1 VDRQRLTQVGRAM
14 RELHIEMIPA
24 YSPQAR
30 GRSERSFGTWQ
41 GRLPQELRLRGINS
55 MEEAKPFFCGR
66 TTSRSSTVNFPSPPA
81 QARERFCSG
90 QRKRSRAY
98 LYGATGTGGQP
109 GQHRTDSQ
117 PHGCKSKKTKWRGT
131 LAKCR
136 GAGLRTT
143 WDGTWSV
150 LYARTW

>member
-1 VDRQRLTQVGRAM
+1 VGPSRLRQVGRAM

-30 GRSERSFGTWQ
+30 GRKRAQFRHWQ

-55 MEEAKPFFCGR
+55 MEEANRFLPGGLPR
-66 TTSRSSTVNFPSPPA
+66 GVQTVKFSVAAA
-81 QARERFCSG
+81 QPESAFCSG

-117 PHGCKSKKTKWRGT
+117 PHAANRKKQNGAARWPNAACWSANTWTG
-131 LAKCR
+131 R
-136 GAGLRTT
+136 GAC
-143 WDGTWSV
+143 SM
-150 LYARTW
+150 ARTW